1 MRRNFASQYGFV
13 VPEIKLTD
21 DLDYRAQD
29 LPDQGARH
37 GVASEELR
45 IGDVLVITGEGRTAR
60 RSGRGCVREPAFGIK
75 AMWVPEMFAE
85 NLKREGFKPVDNMSV
100 LLTHLREVICN
111 NLASCLSYKDMR
123 RAGRSPRTR
132 VLAA

>member
-21 DLDYRAQD
+21 DLTIAPKTYQIKV
-29 LPDQGARH
+29 H
-37 GVASEELR
+37 GTVVASEELR
-45 IGDVLVITGEGRTAR
+45 IGDVLVITGEGAR
-60 RSGRGCVREPAFGIK
+60 PDVPGEDAREPAFGIK

-100 LLTHLREVICN
+100 LLTHLRERRFSTTWRSCCPTRTCAWSI
-111 NLASCLSYKDMR
+111 ASNQSI
-123 RAGRSPRTR
+123 
-132 VLAA
+132 AA